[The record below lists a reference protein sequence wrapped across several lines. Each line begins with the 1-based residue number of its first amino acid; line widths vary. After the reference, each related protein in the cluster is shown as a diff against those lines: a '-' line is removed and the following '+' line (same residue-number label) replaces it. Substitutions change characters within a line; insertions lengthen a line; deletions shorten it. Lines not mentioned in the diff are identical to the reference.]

1 MPNLFR
7 RPLCSPQMPKPMR
20 NGPPDSGGFA
30 LMILERTNMNP
41 AEVEVID
48 STELAKRL
56 NVPETWVRS
65 WTNAK
70 RTSDPIP
77 HFRLGRYIR
86 FPWGS
91 TELRE
96 WLNRQMVSANG
107 QGH

>member
-1 MPNLFR
+1 MEML
-7 RPLCSPQMPKPMR
+7 L
-20 NGPPDSGGFA
+20 SGATAQYVCNNAPSA
-30 LMILERTNMNP
+30 LIFSICFIERAAMNQ

-77 HFRLGRYIR
+77 HFRLGRYVR

-91 TELRE
+91 PELRE
-96 WLNRQMVSANG
+96 WLHRQLVSANG